1 MFGRLPIERAPREMR
16 ERVSGERDL
25 SRTGTLGRLPRI
37 RNPKSAIRDSGFTLL
52 ELVLVCVILGVMV
65 GLAATRLDLLVPK
78 YRVRAAAREVASVLR
93 QGKARAAAQGRD
105 IYFEID
111 LSQGRYWLLAP
122 FPKEDPTADP
132 AKVEGRPM
140 QYEAVFVRSLPD
152 GVHFID
158 AIMGDKD
165 KTTSGRAR
173 VRLSAFGASSHVILN
188 LVNTDENVVSLKM
201 NGFTGLISYFDE
213 HQDADELLEDKGT

>member
-1 MFGRLPIERAPREMR
+1 VIPR
-16 ERVSGERDL
+16 
-25 SRTGTLGRLPRI
+25 
-37 RNPKSAIRDSGFTLL
+37 SARRRGFTLI
-52 ELVLVCVILGVMV
+52 ELIVVVLIIGLLL
-65 GLAATRLDLLVPK
+65 GLATTRMDFMVPK
-78 YRVRAAAREVASVLR
+78 YRVRAAAREVASVLK

-111 LSQGRYWLLAP
+111 LAKGQYWLLAP
-122 FPKEDPTADP
+122 FPKEDPNADP
-132 AKVEGRPM
+132 KVVAARPLEY
-140 QYEAVFVRSLPD
+140 QAVFVRSLPD

-165 KTTSGRAR
+165 KATSGRVR
-173 VRLSAFGASSHVILN
+173 IRLSAFGASSHVILN
-188 LVNTDENVVSLKM
+188 LTNSDDNIVSIKM